1 MLEDIHNLNSKHPF
15 GSHNLPYG
23 VFSTSQY
30 SKHLCT
36 AIGDYVCDLHLL
48 SGWIDLGVEPSV
60 FQQGCLNP
68 ILELPKNTWHQIR
81 QSIAAIFSHGSKYLD
96 ANWDILEKSLFRQ
109 DSVKMEMPMR
119 IGDYTDF
126 YASKEHATNVGTM
139 FRDKDNPLLPNW
151 LHLPVGYHGR
161 ASSVTTSPTQI
172 IRPKG
177 QLMPPGAER
186 PEFGACKR
194 LDFELELG
202 CVIGGG
208 NKLGHPVPIEEAE
221 NHIFGYVLVN
231 DWSARDIQK
240 WEYQPLGP
248 FTSKSFATSISP
260 WVITAD
266 ALDPFTCSG
275 PSQDP
280 EPLQYLQQNPTQ
292 KDRSHLDIHL
302 LAQIKPH
309 ATDKFETIC
318 STNSRHLYWS
328 MAQMIAH
335 HTSTGCNLNPGDLLA
350 SGTISGPEQK
360 SYGSMLELAWGGKKP
375 LTLDSGKTRTFLEDG
390 DKLKL
395 SGICENAKLS
405 VGFGSCEGTIQGAM
419 S

>member
-1 MLEDIHNLNSKHPF
+1 MLEDIQNLNSKHPF
-15 GSHNLPYG
+15 GIHNLPYG
-23 VFSTSQY
+23 VFSTSTHQ
-30 SKHLCT
+30 KHLCT
-36 AIGDYVCDLHLL
+36 AIGDYLCDLHLL
-48 SGWIDLGVEPSV
+48 SGWVDLGVDASV

-68 ILELPKNTWHQIR
+68 ILKLSKSQWRQIR
-81 QSIAAIFSHGSKYLD
+81 ESLTSIFSPDSKYLN
-96 ANWDILEKSLFRQ
+96 ANGDVLEKCLFRQ
-109 DSVKMEMPMR
+109 DAVTMQMPVH

-161 ASSVTTSPTQI
+161 ASSVTVSPSQI

-177 QLMPPGAER
+177 QLMAPGAEQ

-208 NKLGHPVPIEEAE
+208 NPLGQPIPIEEAD

-260 WVITAD
+260 WVITED
-266 ALDPFTCSG
+266 ALAPFKCAG
-275 PSQDP
+275 PKQSP
-280 EPLQYLQQNPTQ
+280 EPLGYLQQEQ
-292 KDRSHLDIHL
+292 KTKTHLDIHL

-309 ATDKFETIC
+309 SAGRFQTIC

-335 HTSTGCNLNPGDLLA
+335 HTCTGCNLNPGDLLA
-350 SGTISGPEQK
+350 SGTISGPEQS

-375 LTLDSGKTRTFLEDG
+375 LDLDGGSSRTFLEDG
-390 DKLKL
+390 DQLKI

-405 VGFGSCEGTIQGAM
+405 VGFGSCEGTIQAAIN
-419 S
+419 